1 MKDLLC
7 KFKGYEVEGIAW
19 ILCWGGQEGHIRM
32 DKRFIESEKDINKA
46 INDAGFGCQRI
57 MYAWVHVY
65 AIFDH
70 EARLFLYDK
79 YVNLLNP
86 DEEVPAECKENMERF
101 Y

>member
-32 DKRFIESEKDINKA
+32 DKRFIESEMDIPKA

-65 AIFDH
+65 AIFEH
-70 EARLFLYDK
+70 EARMFLHNKYINLMDPEKPVPESCQRKMEELF
-79 YVNLLNP
+79 
-86 DEEVPAECKENMERF
+86 
-101 Y
+101 